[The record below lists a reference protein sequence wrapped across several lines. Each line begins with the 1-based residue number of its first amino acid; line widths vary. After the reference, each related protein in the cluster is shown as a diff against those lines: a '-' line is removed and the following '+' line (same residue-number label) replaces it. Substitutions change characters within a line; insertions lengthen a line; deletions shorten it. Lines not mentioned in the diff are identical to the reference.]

1 MEKLNDLLG
10 YNIKIFQDDDFFK
23 YNLDS
28 ILLAEFVE
36 LKSNKKN
43 ILDIGAGTGAISLV
57 LSTKTNQNIDAIE
70 IQKKLSDLFTKTI
83 KYNKL
88 EDQIS
93 LYNEDIKKSVLLNRN
108 NYYDI
113 IVCNP
118 PYFKNG
124 KFSPKLAKSIARHE
138 EFLNIN
144 DIAKVSKKLLNNNGS
159 LYIVYNSERLIEAL
173 EILKSS
179 NLIPKRLKFIHTNLN
194 KSATIFLLECVK
206 NGNDGLKIEP
216 PFILYNKDGE
226 KTDEYTTLIETKE
239 EEK

>member
-70 IQKKLSDLFTKTI
+70 IQKELSDLFTKTI

-93 LYNEDIKKSVLLNRN
+93 LYNEDIKESALLNRN

-124 KFSPKLAKSIARHE
+124 KFSSKLAKSIARHE
-138 EFLNIN
+138 KFLNIN
-144 DIAKVSKKLLNNNGS
+144 DIAKVSKKILNNNGS

-179 NLIPKRLKFIHTNLN
+179 NLIPKRLKFIHTNLS
-194 KSATIFLLECVK
+194 KSSTIFLLECVK

-226 KTDEYTTLIETKE
+226 ETDEYTTLIETKE

>member
-70 IQKKLSDLFTKTI
+70 IQKELSDLFTKTI

-93 LYNEDIKKSVLLNRN
+93 LYNEDIKESALLNRN

-124 KFSPKLAKSIARHE
+124 KFSSKLAKSIARHE

-179 NLIPKRLKFIHTNLN
+179 NLIPKRLKFIHTNLS
-194 KSATIFLLECVK
+194 KSSTIFLLECVK

>member
-10 YNIKIFQDDDFFK
+10 YNIKIFQDDVFFK

-70 IQKKLSDLFTKTI
+70 IQKELSDLFTKTI

-93 LYNEDIKKSVLLNRN
+93 LYNEDIKESVLLNRN

-206 NGNDGLKIEP
+206 NGNDGLKIEH

-226 KTDEYTTLIETKE
+226 KTDKYTTLIETKE

>member
-70 IQKKLSDLFTKTI
+70 IQKELSDLFTKTI

-93 LYNEDIKKSVLLNRN
+93 LYNEDIKESVLLNRN

-124 KFSPKLAKSIARHE
+124 KFSPKFAKSIARHE

-179 NLIPKRLKFIHTNLN
+179 NLIPKRLKFIHTNLS
-194 KSATIFLLECVK
+194 KSSTIFLLECVK

>member
-70 IQKKLSDLFTKTI
+70 IQKELSDLFTKTI

-88 EDQIS
+88 ENQIK
-93 LYNEDIKKSVLLNRN
+93 LYNEDIKKSALLNRN

-124 KFSPKLAKSIARHE
+124 KFSSKIAKSIARHE
-138 EFLNIN
+138 EFLNIS
-144 DIAKVSKKLLNNNGS
+144 DIAKVSKKLLNNNGA
-159 LYIVYNSERLIEAL
+159 LYIVYNSERLLEAL
-173 EILKSS
+173 KVLKSS
-179 NLIPKRLKFIHTNLN
+179 NLIPKRLKFIHTNLS
-194 KSATIFLLECVK
+194 KSSTIFLLECVK
-206 NGNDGLKIEP
+206 NGNDGLKIES

-226 KTDEYTTLIETKE
+226 ETDEYTTLIETKE

>member
-70 IQKKLSDLFTKTI
+70 IQKELSDLFTKTI

-93 LYNEDIKKSVLLNRN
+93 LYNEDIKESVLLNRN

-124 KFSPKLAKSIARHE
+124 KFSPKLAKLIARHE

-144 DIAKVSKKLLNNNGS
+144 DIAKVSRKLLNNNGS

-179 NLIPKRLKFIHTNLN
+179 NLIPKRLKFIHTNLS
-194 KSATIFLLECVK
+194 KSSTIFLLECVK

-216 PFILYNKDGE
+216 PFILYNKDGD